1 MLQVWRGLTNSGL
14 QIAVKQ
20 IEINVDDMARAEK
33 DYEQIQEEV
42 QLLKMLQ
49 HLHIVRF
56 VFALFIVFINLQVF

>member
-1 MLQVWRGLTNSGL
+1 VLQVWRGLTNSGL

-56 VFALFIVFINLQVF
+56 VFTLLIVFNNVQVF